1 MSGVVQTGLFTLFP
15 LGLLALASGISAW
28 KIHETR
34 EYRLLLL
41 VAVLVFMLSHQ
52 MLELRDF
59 VLTGTAAGGF
69 PEWLE
74 TSANALASVAVYY
87 GTAVFERERQLK
99 TALAE
104 SEHRYRTL
112 TEESPLPVLVTQGDT
127 IRYANEA
134 MAELVAAGTSEKL
147 AGRPLPELFD
157 ADDKQSIA
165 DTVAAIADDQSQRT
179 FVERRLVG
187 FDGGERTVFVSGGR
201 TTYDDEP
208 AVHLVF
214 RDVTREREIQRELE
228 RTRGRLETTFESSN
242 DAILLI
248 DPEDD
253 RIIDANPR
261 AAAMLGYD
269 REELAGLSPLDIHP
283 HEASTFEQFID
294 RVRQEG
300 RLLTD
305 ELSCMRKDGVTF
317 PAEVSASLTTIDGDE
332 CILAAIRNI
341 SDRRREQ
348 KQADVLGRVL
358 RHNLRN
364 DMTVVIGQAGII
376 DSRTTDERIAES
388 AKQIRNTASEL
399 VELSDRVR
407 NLRSTIQSGIHED
420 RTAELAPVVDEVV
433 AEARESYPD
442 AELSADVPKGM
453 TVQGGDEK
461 LLGWAL
467 SNLVENAVQHSD
479 SDPPRACISVAESE
493 SRRGDWLVVRVAD
506 EGPEIPER
514 ARRAATDPTEQTE
527 LSHATGLGLW
537 IVGHIADTHDGYV
550 SFDRREGT
558 GNVVSL
564 HLQGTVERET
574 ESEPPRQCTR
584 MP

>member
-1 MSGVVQTGLFTLFP
+1 VSTILQVGLFTLFP
-15 LGLLALASGISAW
+15 LAMLALASGVSAW
-28 KIHETR
+28 KIHQSR

-52 MLELRDF
+52 MLELREF
-59 VLTGTAAGGF
+59 VLAGAASGGF
-69 PEWLE
+69 SEWLE
-74 TSANALASVAVYY
+74 TSANVLASVAVYY
-87 GTAVFERERQLK
+87 GTAVVEREQQLK

-112 TEESPLPVLVTQGDT
+112 TEESPLPVLVTQENT

-134 MAELVAAGTSEKL
+134 MAELVAAGASEEL
-147 AGRPLPELFD
+147 AGRSLPELFD
-157 ADDKQSIA
+157 AEDAQPIGE
-165 DTVAAIADDQSQRT
+165 TVATIGDDQSQRT

-187 FDGGERTVFVSGGR
+187 FDDEERTVFVSGGR

-214 RDVTREREIQRELE
+214 RDVTREREFQRELE

-261 AAAMLGYD
+261 AAGMLGYD
-269 REELAGLSPLDIHP
+269 REELTGLSSLDIHP
-283 HEASTFEQFID
+283 HEESTFEQFID
-294 RVRQEG
+294 RVLQEG

-332 CILAAIRNI
+332 CILAAVRNI

-348 KQADVLGRVL
+348 KQANVLGRVL

-376 DSRTTDERIAES
+376 DSRTGDERIAES
-388 AKQIRNTASEL
+388 AQQIRHTASEL

-407 NLRSTIQSGIHED
+407 NLRSTIQSGTLED
-420 RTAELAPVVDEVV
+420 RTADLAPLVEAVV
-433 AEARESYPD
+433 AEARESHPD
-442 AELSADVPKGM
+442 AELSADVPAGV
-453 TVQGGDEK
+453 TVKGGDGK

-467 SNLVENAVQHSD
+467 SNLVENAIQHSD
-479 SDPPRACISVAESE
+479 SDPPRAWITVAESE

-558 GNVVSL
+558 GNVVGL
-564 HLQGTVERET
+564 HLQGTVERER
-574 ESEPPRQCTR
+574 ESEPSRQYTGV
-584 MP
+584 P